1 MPIYKGS
8 TEVTSGN
15 LYKGSTEVQDG
26 YKATDPF
33 YVNEATVTLNFSI
46 VTGNASLAFSSTTIT
61 GVPGSSFSQITNNVT
76 ANSGYYISAG
86 SCSDDNAS
94 ITCAFTV
101 VSQSLGQVIIN
112 GTIPSGTSTVNISV
126 TPNTTAYIDVACAPI
141 GNPLYFPPP
150 IYLARNWPPSNNL
163 TFGTTGNGFELTFTS
178 TALRNAATVTG
189 TRGSIRA
196 KFNGAVTAQND
207 RVAGTNNDYPGDKIR
222 VTWPSPNPSF
232 TTAQSPS
239 GYLGPGDTNVSVSI
253 ALPYRLVGVTS
264 FPDMRGEV

>member
-15 LYKGSTEVQDG
+15 LHKGSTEVQDG

-76 ANSGYYISAG
+76 ANSGYYIFAG

-101 VSQSLGQVIIN
+101 VSESLGQVIIN

-126 TPNTTAYIDVACAPI
+126 TPNTAPYIDVACAPI
-141 GNPLYFPPP
+141 SNLSTPP
-150 IYLARNWPPSNNL
+150 IYLARNWPPYNNL
-163 TFGTTGNGFELTFTS
+163 TFGTTGNGFELTFAS
-178 TALRNAATVTG
+178 EALRNAATVTG

-196 KFNGAVTAQND
+196 KFNGAVTNQND
-207 RVAGTNNDYPGDKIR
+207 VVAGTNDYTYHSTKIR
-222 VTWPSPNPSF
+222 VTWSIGGNPSF